1 MPASTRVRVA
11 FEKSMEKGL
20 SVEEM
25 VRLDAAELGSEGDLD
40 SEMIQLKVAWELVGE
55 VAYVTEGSHCQLC
68 GLEVQLVVAVSRKV
82 VNV

>member
-20 SVEEM
+20 LVEEM
-25 VRLDAAELGSEGDLD
+25 VRLESELVSVSAA
-40 SEMIQLKVAWELVGE
+40 EMIQLKVAWALVGD
-55 VAYVTEGSHCQLC
+55 VAYVTEGSHFQLS
-68 GLEVQLVVAVSRKV
+68 GLEVQFVEVVSRKV

>member
-1 MPASTRVRVA
+1 MRVA

-25 VRLDAAELGSEGDLD
+25 VRLDAAELGSEGELD
-40 SEMIQLKVAWELVGE
+40 SEMIQLKVAWELVAE